1 MNEMTLDELFEV
13 GISFESSIG
22 EGTKSER
29 ARIPKNYSRLSLTE
43 EMISTL
49 VGFDKEINFLVA
61 GEIWCPDFQLNTTVL
76 KKFTELNSNFN
87 ISVIT
92 MGRGKKYLSTIL
104 DRDKDTLKFPLILA
118 LDKDLSSTFILLISS
133 LLIPIPLSSIVI
145 INLQTSFLTIV
156 LTSNSINPS
165 PFFIAESFIS
175 SPGYIIGIGLSISS

>member
-1 MNEMTLDELFEV
+1 MNEMTLQELFEV

-104 DRDKDTLKFPLILA
+104 DRDKNTLKFPLILA
-118 LDKDLSSTFILLISS
+118 LDKYF
-133 LLIPIPLSSIVI
+133 
-145 INLQTSFLTIV
+145 N
-156 LTSNSINPS
+156 
-165 PFFIAESFIS
+165 
-175 SPGYIIGIGLSISS
+175 IIGIFEERPNRVKAVKNFDDIKLDYYKGKYLLDTASDFINIINNNK

>member
-1 MNEMTLDELFEV
+1 MNEMTLQELFEV

-118 LDKDLSSTFILLISS
+118 LDKDFHIIGTFEERPNIIKAVENFDDIKLDYYKGKYLLDTASDFIN
-133 LLIPIPLSSIVI
+133 I
-145 INLQTSFLTIV
+145 INK
-156 LTSNSINPS
+156 
-165 PFFIAESFIS
+165 
-175 SPGYIIGIGLSISS
+175 YK